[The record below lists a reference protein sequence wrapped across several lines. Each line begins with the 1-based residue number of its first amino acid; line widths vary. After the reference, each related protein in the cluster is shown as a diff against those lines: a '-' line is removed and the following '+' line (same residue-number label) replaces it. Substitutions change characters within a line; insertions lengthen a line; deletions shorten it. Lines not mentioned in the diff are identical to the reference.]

1 MEPSGVKRLRK
12 ARLDTA
18 GVIGAAL
25 KDSAPLISTFFHGEI
40 ISSQQVRPRQQIDA
54 RHPVEVW
61 QGLTVALG
69 RVSSRRRTGS

>member
-40 ISSQQVRPRQQIDA
+40 ISSQQVRPRQQLT

-61 QGLTVALG
+61 HGLTVALG

>member
-1 MEPSGVKRLRK
+1 VEPSGVKRLRK

-61 QGLTVALG
+61 HGLTVALG

>member
-40 ISSQQVRPRQQIDA
+40 ISSQQVRPRQQIA
-54 RHPVEVW
+54 RAI
-61 QGLTVALG
+61 L
-69 RVSSRRRTGS
+69 SRSGMV